1 MTDLDIL
8 PRELDSVTLFVD
20 QEKISLFAEMSNDF
34 NPIHIDPIVAEASP
48 LGGII
53 AHGSLA
59 LNLIWLS
66 LEKTLTPRDFVGT
79 TLDVRLKAPAYLG
92 DTLQSGGDISPENL
106 GYKVWVSNQNDIR
119 IIEGLFSFSSDS
131 FKCKNISK

>member
-1 MTDLDIL
+1 MTDLDIF
-8 PRELDSVTLFVD
+8 PRELDNVTLVVD
-20 QEKISLFAEMSNDF
+20 KEKIRLFAEMSNDF
-34 NPIHIDPIVAEASP
+34 NPIHVDPVVAKASP

-66 LEKTLTPRDFVGT
+66 LEKTLFPRDLAGT

-92 DTLQSGGDISPENL
+92 DTLQSGGNISLENL
-106 GYKVWVSNQNDIR
+106 GYKVWVSNQNDMR
-119 IIEGLFSFSSDS
+119 IIEGVFSFGSDS
-131 FKCKNISK
+131 FGAKNISK